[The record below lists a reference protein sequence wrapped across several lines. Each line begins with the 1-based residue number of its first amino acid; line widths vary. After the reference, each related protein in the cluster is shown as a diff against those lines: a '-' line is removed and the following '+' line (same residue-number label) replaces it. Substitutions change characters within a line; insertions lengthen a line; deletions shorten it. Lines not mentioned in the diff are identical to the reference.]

1 MLKQGLCQLLKR
13 IVYSN
18 LYVVFV
24 VGALVWQTYLL
35 VGEKVNVD
43 YLSFVMS
50 STLFLY
56 PFHRL
61 IGALKMTSD
70 KRTERIEWAYEHQ
83 IAMVPMIISGA
94 ILSLYYFFQI
104 DAQLR
109 WWIVPLAILSLGYSL
124 PLPFKKVKYKRIR
137 DVPYVKIYAIAL
149 TVTLVTLLFPLF
161 EFNLRLE
168 ELVLLSLGRVLLLVA
183 LTIPFDIRDVD
194 LDRPYQIK
202 TIPLSIGVERSIQL
216 AVLLLTAF
224 SITHFLL
231 YFFFKTFTIYVFLA
245 LLISDF
251 YAAIWLKKVKK
262 GQQEVFYVFAIE
274 GVFVVQ
280 TLLIYLALFL

>member
-1 MLKQGLCQLLKR
+1 MLKQGISQLLKG

-35 VGEKVNVD
+35 VGEKVNAD

-61 IGALKMTSD
+61 IGALKMTPN
-70 KRTERIEWAYEHQ
+70 KRSERIQWAYEHQ

-94 ILSLYYFFQI
+94 ILSLYYFFQM
-104 DAQLR
+104 DAPLR
-109 WWIVPLAILSLGYSL
+109 WWIVPLALLSLGYSL
-124 PLPFKKVKYKRIR
+124 PLPFKGWKYRRLR
-137 DVPYVKIYAIAL
+137 DVPYIKIYAIAF
-149 TVTLVTLLFPLF
+149 TVTAVTLLIPLL
-161 EFNLRLE
+161 EFKIELE
-168 ELVLLSLGRVLLLVA
+168 ALVLLVFGRVLLVVA

-194 LDRPYQIK
+194 LDRPYGIK
-202 TIPLSIGVERSIQL
+202 TIPLSLGVERSVKL
-216 AVLLLTAF
+216 AVLLLSAF
-224 SITHFLL
+224 SIIHFLL
-231 YFFFKTFTIYVFLA
+231 YFFFETFTIYIFLA

-251 YAAIWLKKVKK
+251 YAAVWLKKVKK
-262 GQQEVFYVFAIE
+262 DQSELFYVFAVE

-280 TLLIYLALFL
+280 TLLVYLALFF